1 METPIRQIYEET
13 VKSYNNNMHPG
24 TLSTQ
29 WLWKWPWIIYANMQE
44 TDKFSTNLI
53 EITPGEYERR
63 IKFND
68 LTKCHST
75 RLLLSG
81 LFFFFF
87 KIKDSKPQSRM
98 HVSLITS

>member
-13 VKSYNNNMHPG
+13 VKSYNNNMYPV
-24 TLSTQ
+24 TRSTQ
-29 WLWKWPWIIYANMQE
+29 WMWKWSWIIYANMQE
-44 TDKFSTNLI
+44 TDKFWTNLI
-53 EITPGEYERR
+53 EITPGVCERR
-63 IKFND
+63 IKVND

-87 KIKDSKPQSRM
+87 PK
-98 HVSLITS
+98 